1 MTTTTFQVGATYST
15 RFICDHDSIL
25 SITIAKRSKCFLTT
39 TERKRVK
46 VYEDNGVEYC
56 YPTGIYSMAP
66 IVRADKPA
74 EVADP
79 FSSEMRSVK
88 PYFVTA
94 KFADLNKNDNI
105 GDYVEQI
112 KNKKFDINRVRVCYE
127 VKLSL
132 TQWNEFCTA
141 LLDSHAAFDGKG
153 GNSSDFQLPDGID
166 FLNIFNHP
174 ELLKKWQS
182 QSYIDNAILVSCGWQ
197 SVIVDPQGY
206 DYARYVGLDVQRE
219 RHLKAV
225 A

>member
-1 MTTTTFQVGATYST
+1 MTITTFQPGQTYST

-39 TERKRVK
+39 TEGKRVK
-46 VYEDNGVEYC
+46 IHQEDGVEYC

-74 EVADP
+74 EAVSP
-79 FSSEMRSVK
+79 IQSEICKVT
-88 PYFVTA
+88 PYFVRC
-94 KFADLNKNDNI
+94 KFADVNKNQDI
-105 GDYVEQI
+105 EDYVRQVKSGLYCEQ
-112 KNKKFDINRVRVCYE
+112 RVKIGYE

-132 TQWNEFCTA
+132 TEWNGFCTS
-141 LLDSHAAFDGKG
+141 LLESRPYMAGKG
-153 GNSSDFQLPDGID
+153 G
-166 FLNIFNHP
+166 
-174 ELLKKWQS
+174 EEC
-182 QSYIDNAILVSCGWQ
+182 ILVSCGWQ
-197 SVIVDPQGY
+197 SIVVDPQGY